1 MDTKLVKSSDK
12 RKPPRAGM
20 GRPAGVPNKATSLA
34 REAIAKFVD
43 GNAPAMQEWLE
54 SVAYGIQATDKEGN
68 PKFSTEGNPVYIV
81 PPNPEKAFGMLQSV
95 MEYHLPK
102 LARSEQVGVEDEPIK
117 HEHIHKFLD

>member
-1 MDTKLVKSSDK
+1 MAAKLAKNSEFPNLNVGRKAGAVNKS
-12 RKPPRAGM
+12 
-20 GRPAGVPNKATSLA
+20 TSLA

-43 GNAPAMQEWLE
+43 GNAPAMQGWLE
-54 SVAYGIQATDKEGN
+54 SVANGIQAKDKDGN